1 MEKVC
6 GKLDTHVFGAYVS
19 VTQIYNTMRL
29 LITTT
34 LLLSFV
40 TAFGQ
45 IQRPHTEPP
54 SNDNCEYCLSLTEQ
68 IFDRES
74 PMYKAK
80 CYNEISII
88 ENDSIEFIN
97 IVRVLEDGWGIHH
110 YEPYASSNA
119 ISAPEWP
126 TQFYC
131 DGLFAAFGV
140 HNDERVTDMLYFWVT
155 IDHCEVQ
162 KKVVAGILI
171 DFTGDV
177 RKDLY
182 DKSNK

>member
-40 TAFGQ
+40 TAFSQNEGYTQ
-45 IQRPHTEPP
+45 VPP
-54 SNDNCEYCLSLTEQ
+54 LNDNCEYCLSLTEQ

-74 PMYKAK
+74 PMYKAS
-80 CYNEISII
+80 CSNYVGIA
-88 ENDSIEFIN
+88 ENDSLDQVY
-97 IVRVLEDGWGIHH
+97 IVRVLEDGWGVHY
-110 YEPYASSNA
+110 YEPYAASVMD
-119 ISAPEWP
+119 PEWP
-126 TQFYC
+126 VTFYC
-131 DGLFAAFGV
+131 DGFFAAFGV
-140 HNDERVTDMLYFWVT
+140 RNGKQVTKLKYFPVT

-162 KKVVAGILI
+162 NTNWAGITL
-171 DFTGDV
+171 DFTGEV
-177 RKDLY
+177 NKDWY
-182 DKSNK
+182 DKANK